1 MPVPTTPAPDDRR
14 AAAVCLLHLPGLA
27 LLAAFIPGAPPPRY
41 LSLIHAV
48 GVVMVA
54 ARVLFSGRRFGAI
67 ADIGESGAATAIRR
81 AMLLCSLLGSVVR
94 FLLVIP
100 RQGRHFW
107 AAARAQ
113 LVTKSS
119 GWAACCYAQ
128 SRAPTPTRSVYLL
141 PVRWRSPPKKDS
153 RWPCT
158 PPRSA
163 PPTVSDARRGRSCLF
178 PREAPGG
185 VAALTLL
192 TMLQILTK
200 KAEGCEHH
208 LFCTGALC
216 LGGAG
221 GHRAGGH
228 ITEPSDTER
237 LTARGAHGPRPWPGA
252 TARAAAKH
260 KSPAGHCRV
269 NVKEVE

>member
-1 MPVPTTPAPDDRR
+1 MAARQSDIGANAHHTRSGRSSSRRGVPASSPGPRAPRRLHPRR
-14 AAAVCLLHLPGLA
+14 ASAAVPLTDSRGGRGEL
-27 LLAAFIPGAPPPRY
+27 
-41 LSLIHAV
+41 
-48 GVVMVA
+48 VVVA

-163 PPTVSDARRGRSCLF
+163 PPTVSGARRGRSC
-178 PREAPGG
+178 
-185 VAALTLL
+185 
-192 TMLQILTK
+192 
-200 KAEGCEHH
+200 
-208 LFCTGALC
+208 
-216 LGGAG
+216 
-221 GHRAGGH
+221 
-228 ITEPSDTER
+228 S
-237 LTARGAHGPRPWPGA
+237 
-252 TARAAAKH
+252 
-260 KSPAGHCRV
+260 
-269 NVKEVE
+269 